1 MSFMKIRVCVLF
13 GGRSVEHE
21 ISVISGLQAYNSLD
35 RQKYE
40 VTAVY
45 ISKSGTMYCG
55 ERISD
60 IGAYKD
66 IDGLLRDSYPVAMA
80 RDGDGV
86 KLLRLEPGLFKKP
99 LIGYID
105 VVLPVVHGT
114 NVEDGTAAGYLN
126 MLGAAY
132 AGCDILS
139 SSVGMDKYATKL
151 ILRESGIPV
160 LDCRVYTVRE
170 YDANPMSVTASVE
183 SELSYPV
190 IVKPVNLGS
199 SVGISVAR
207 DKEELVSALEE
218 AFRYSRR
225 VLVERA
231 ISSLTEINCS
241 VLGDYDSCETSLLE
255 RPVSTEEILS
265 YSDKYIAGSK
275 GSKGMASTKRVI
287 PADISLETTRAI
299 EELAKKAFT
308 ALGCCGVARLDF
320 MIDNSSGSIYLN
332 EINTIPGSLSFYLW
346 EPKGV
351 SYSEL
356 LDRLISLA
364 LKRRRDD
371 SSITYTFDTNVL
383 SNVSLQGA
391 KGAKLGGKY
400 A

>member
-1 MSFMKIRVCVLF
+1 MKIRVCVLF

-241 VLGDYDSCETSLLE
+241 VLGEYDSCETSLLE
-255 RPVSTEEILS
+255 SLSMETILACDPQ
-265 YSDKYIAGSK
+265 YIFVVLQGSDPTDAQTTLQNALLSDPAWESLTAVKEGQLYYMDQQLYNVKPNARWGEAYEK
-275 GSKGMASTKRVI
+275 L
-287 PADISLETTRAI
+287 ADILYPE
-299 EELAKKAFT
+299 
-308 ALGCCGVARLDF
+308 D
-320 MIDNSSGSIYLN
+320 
-332 EINTIPGSLSFYLW
+332 
-346 EPKGV
+346 
-351 SYSEL
+351 
-356 LDRLISLA
+356 
-364 LKRRRDD
+364 
-371 SSITYTFDTNVL
+371 
-383 SNVSLQGA
+383 
-391 KGAKLGGKY
+391 
-400 A
+400 